1 MNYARVA
8 TMLLMSVGL
17 MACSPQNTQNT
28 NNASQASNAT
38 QVIRIAT
45 EGAYPPFNFTN
56 ADGSLGGFDVALA
69 QALCKEMQVQCEIKA
84 QDWDGII
91 PALKAQKYDAIVAAM
106 SITPERQ
113 QAVDFTEPY
122 FSSSLVFLAKKEK
135 DFDPS
140 RANDIEQQRVAAQ
153 RTTLSSQWLEQHH
166 PKAQAKL
173 YDTLDNAFLELAA
186 GRADVMIADKMPALT
201 WLASPAGQGFTIKGQ
216 DIATDDHFAIAVNK
230 GSVLREQ
237 FNTALAKLKSNG
249 EYQKIADQYFQV
261 PTANTASV
269 PASATTATN
278 SP

>member
-1 MNYARVA
+1 MKYTKRAS
-8 TMLLMSVGL
+8 MLVMSVGL
-17 MACSPQNTQNT
+17 MACSQQQPAQNS
-28 NNASQASNAT
+28 NNASTSTQP

-69 QALCKEMQVQCEIKA
+69 QALCKEMQAQCEIKA

-91 PALKAQKYDAIVAAM
+91 PALKANKYDAIIAAM

-113 QAVDFTEPY
+113 QAVDFSEPY
-122 FSSSLVFLAKKEK
+122 FSSSLVFLAKKDK

-153 RTTLSSQWLEQHH
+153 RTTLSSQWLEQNH

-173 YDTLDNAFLELAA
+173 YDTLDNAFLELSA

-230 GSVLREQ
+230 GSALREQ

-261 PTANTASV
+261 PTANMASTPV
-269 PASATTATN
+269 SSATQSAQ
-278 SP
+278 P